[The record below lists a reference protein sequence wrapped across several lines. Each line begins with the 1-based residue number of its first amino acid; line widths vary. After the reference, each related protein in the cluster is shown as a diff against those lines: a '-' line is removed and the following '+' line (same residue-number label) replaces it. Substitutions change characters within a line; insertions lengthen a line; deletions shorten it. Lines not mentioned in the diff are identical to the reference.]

1 MNVVSARGLMRG
13 STHWRKPTA
22 ILQLPLEERDHSLRV
37 TFVLLIAFDYLA
49 KLGNPL
55 VERIEITLVV
65 HPGFVHVVQNLL
77 HNPFAS
83 VLYHRT

>member
-1 MNVVSARGLMRG
+1 
-13 STHWRKPTA
+13 
-22 ILQLPLEERDHSLRV
+22 
-37 TFVLLIAFDYLA
+37 LA

-83 VLYHRT
+83 VLYHRA